1 VRTAATLTLI
11 LALGLTLAACGDSDD
26 DEPATISV
34 VTTPTTTGE
43 ATTTTVPPDDSAGT
57 PEAADDPGTDRPRAV
72 EDVVVAVLT
81 GSETAETICDL
92 LVTPDYVQAAY
103 GDRAGC
109 LAAQKPGAL
118 AETAEVTEIGK
129 LGTKAT
135 AVAIPSGGPYDGVDV
150 QVTLLPAV
158 DLEGAWLVD
167 SLVADVP
174 AGP

>member
-1 VRTAATLTLI
+1 MA
-11 LALGLTLAACGDSDD
+11 LAACGDSEE
-26 DEPATISV
+26 EPATISV
-34 VTTPTTTGE
+34 VTTTPSTTP
-43 ATTTTVPPDDSAGT
+43 ATTESVPADDSAGT
-57 PEAADDPGTDRPRAV
+57 PEAADDPGADRPRAV

-92 LVTPDYVQAAY
+92 LVTPNYVSIAY

-109 LAAQKPGAL
+109 LAAQKPGSL
-118 AETAEVTEIGK
+118 ADSVEIIEMGK

-135 AVAIPSGGPYDGVDV
+135 AVAVPTGGPYDGVDV
-150 QVTLLPAV
+150 NVELLPSP

-167 SLVADVP
+167 SLLADVP